1 MASTALNN
9 DEITEYFD
17 SPDVVS
23 SRLDELAQL
32 IKASKH
38 CVIYTGAGISTSV
51 KLNFL
56 LIILSAIIP

>member
-17 SPDVVS
+17 SSDIVS
-23 SRLDELAQL
+23 SRLDELARL

-51 KLNFL
+51 KLNL
-56 LIILSAIIP
+56 